1 VRIRS
6 GEWKERFKA
15 VNTAPLPQLVVS
27 IQKGSMIQSRA
38 FFSKQEA
45 FENRSAVLRMLRA
58 FCFLVN
64 STHSYHLGISVGD
77 IPDGR
82 YETRQTFRSPITG
95 GTKILFP

>member
-1 VRIRS
+1 V
-6 GEWKERFKA
+6 ERE
-15 VNTAPLPQLVVS
+15 
-27 IQKGSMIQSRA
+27 IQSGQHSTFAPAGCFNSKR
-38 FFSKQEA
+38 FYDPKEGIFPKQEE

-95 GTKILFP
+95 GTKILFPKNDPF